1 MHHITTRLLSA
12 IIASLLVTS
21 ASLTVTAMPRF
32 DAEDMQY
39 LREDLASFT
48 ASATDEQLALAADI
62 KAALLASAADR
73 DARAK
78 AGGALGYDFG
88 DVIDQ
93 SEVIAGYANRA
104 DVHPRAPHPLIT
116 GYQIRLNND
125 TKTIEHIS
133 GFANHDTIEDCMQSQ
148 RSIVADLHQQFPDAL
163 LLSAAPN
170 LYALIFTNDAIIS
183 VKCRNDTNHK
193 RVNYQLGYHTGLIV
207 PDNKH
212 NDMHSDLAAEIEVA
226 FVDAISIDAALTLLG
241 QPTKFINYAIPNN
254 LGIERALA
262 IYQSQ

>member
-1 MHHITTRLLSA
+1 MRHITTRLLSSFVA
-12 IIASLLVTS
+12 ILLATS
-21 ASLTVTAMPRF
+21 ASHRINAMPKF

-39 LREDLASFT
+39 LREDLASF
-48 ASATDEQLALAADI
+48 AAGATDEQLALAAEI

-73 DARAK
+73 DTRAK

-88 DVIDQ
+88 DVIDK
-93 SEVIAGYANRA
+93 SEVIDGYANRA
-104 DVHPRAPHPLIT
+104 DVHPRTPHPLIT

-133 GFANHDTIEDCMQSQ
+133 GFANHDTIADCMRSQ

-183 VKCRNDTNHK
+183 VHCFNNTNHR
-193 RVNYQLGYHTGLIV
+193 RVNYLLGYHTGSIM
-207 PDNKH
+207 PNNKH
-212 NDMHSDLAAEIEVA
+212 NDVYSDLAAEIELV

-241 QPTKFINYAIPNN
+241 QPTKFINYAIPQN